1 MTDSGCYL
9 LGCSEAEQA
18 RLDSQSAVLAPAT
31 QAQLDRLGIKPGE
44 RVIDLGC
51 GPGYV
56 LSLLAERVG
65 PGGSVIG
72 LERDAHF
79 ANLAR
84 RYVAERSL
92 SQVEVIEGDAFDTGQ
107 PRASFDGAHMQLVL
121 VNVPDPQRIVREMAS
136 LVRPGGWVASFEAD
150 LLSLNCDPPSA
161 EWTRLLDAY
170 KAYSDAQG
178 IDLCLGRR
186 THSLLRAAGVTDIHV
201 EAVAYVSSAPNPG
214 RLILLDFVNNVREKM
229 IEQGFIGRAELESD
243 VAAVERHLSNPAS
256 LVTSHL
262 FYQLSGRIPR
272 QG

>member
-1 MTDSGCYL
+1 MLRAGARS
-9 LGCSEAEQA
+9 AE
-18 RLDSQSAVLAPAT
+18 
-31 QAQLDRLGIKPGE
+31 K
-44 RVIDLGC
+44 RVIDLGG

-72 LERDAHF
+72 LERDARF

-107 PRASFDGAHMQLVL
+107 PRAFFDGAHMRLVL

-161 EWTRLLDAY
+161 EWSRLLDAY

-178 IDLCLGRR
+178 IDLCIGRR
-186 THSLLRAAGVTDIHV
+186 THSLFRAAGVTDIHV
-201 EAVAYVSSAPNPG
+201 VEAVTYVSSAPNPG
-214 RLILLDFVNNVREKM
+214 RLILLDFVNNVRDKM
-229 IEQGFIGRAELESD
+229 TEQGFIGRAELERD
-243 VAAVERHLSNPAS
+243 VAAVERHLSNPEA

-262 FYQLSGRIPR
+262 FYQLSGRVPR
-272 QG
+272 

>member
-18 RLDSQSAVLAPAT
+18 RLDSQSAVLAPVT

-72 LERDAHF
+72 LERDARF
-79 ANLAR
+79 ASLAR
-84 RYVAERSL
+84 RYVAERAL

-107 PRASFDGAHMQLVL
+107 PRASFDGAHMRLVL

-161 EWTRLLDAY
+161 EWIRLLDAY

-178 IDLCLGRR
+178 IDLCIGRR
-186 THSLLRAAGVTDIHV
+186 THSLFRAAGVTDIHV
-201 EAVAYVSSAPNPG
+201 EAVAYVSSARNPG

-243 VAAVERHLSNPAS
+243 VAAVERHLSDPDV

-262 FYQLSGRIPR
+262 FYQLSGRVPR
-272 QG
+272 